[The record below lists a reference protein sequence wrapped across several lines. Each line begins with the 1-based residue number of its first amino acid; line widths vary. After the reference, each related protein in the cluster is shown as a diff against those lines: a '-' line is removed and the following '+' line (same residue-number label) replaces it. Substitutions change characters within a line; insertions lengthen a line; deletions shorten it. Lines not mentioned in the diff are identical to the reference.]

1 MIKLLAGGSEYRWIR
16 PDGSVLMLFAAL
28 PGQMWAAPVIHAD
41 GRLDFGG
48 DMPIMPPW
56 VAQYRDPEGGP
67 WIEYERR
74 ESES

>member
-1 MIKLLAGGSEYRWIR
+1 MIKLLAGGNEYRWIR
-16 PDGSVLMLFAAL
+16 PDGTVLTWLADL
-28 PGQMWAAPVIHAD
+28 PGQMWEAPTVHAD

-48 DMPIMPPW
+48 DMPFMPPW
-56 VAQYRDPEGGP
+56 IAQYRNGGG